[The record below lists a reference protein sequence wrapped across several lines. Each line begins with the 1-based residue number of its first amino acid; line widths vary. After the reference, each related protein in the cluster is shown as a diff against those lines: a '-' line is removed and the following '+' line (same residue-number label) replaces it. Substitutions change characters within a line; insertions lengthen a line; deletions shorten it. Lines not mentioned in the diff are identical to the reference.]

1 MAIPSP
7 AIPQPAEGELLIGAV
22 GGYVMNFSAVCKPK
36 DMTVSEQPR
45 IHPGQWANSS
55 SVEKR
60 LLHLLPS
67 HCTGSQ
73 TPENQ
78 SGGSEK
84 VQWLAQRVGAAL
96 AVVKP

>member
-1 MAIPSP
+1 M
-7 AIPQPAEGELLIGAV
+7 
-22 GGYVMNFSAVCKPK
+22 MNFSAVCKPK
-36 DMTVSEQPR
+36 DMTVSQQPR

-73 TPENQ
+73 TSENQ

-84 VQWLAQRVGAAL
+84 VQWLAQRVDHVGAAL
-96 AVVKP
+96 GLGVNRHQVSAGISCTM